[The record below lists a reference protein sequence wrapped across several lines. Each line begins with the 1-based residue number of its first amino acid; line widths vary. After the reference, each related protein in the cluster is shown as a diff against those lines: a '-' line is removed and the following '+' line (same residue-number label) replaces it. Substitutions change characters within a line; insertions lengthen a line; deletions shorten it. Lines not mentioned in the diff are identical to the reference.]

1 MGLVCRL
8 GAQTRVAEECDTTVT
23 AARTV
28 LIAYSIQDY
37 ILAND
42 KKGRRPS
49 SVPRNCEPIHVG
61 LNEGGGECSSFI
73 HKMMR

>member
-1 MGLVCRL
+1 MHTGLTEWGWFVDW

-37 ILAND
+37 ILVND
-42 KKGRRPS
+42 KKGRRRS
-49 SVPRNCEPIHVG
+49 SVP
-61 LNEGGGECSSFI
+61 
-73 HKMMR
+73 